1 MHAHRTE
8 NELVIQE
15 TPGCLWFVGGFF
27 ALVGALFVYGALGGF
42 SNWSSVPLW
51 QLALCVVIGSSGVGI
66 GFWSI
71 HKAPIS
77 KLIIDRIDDRII
89 LMRRGLFS
97 RSKTVFSF
105 VEVEYFCLVEDV
117 DDEGNTIWDFGMQLL
132 DGEIIKITSLATH
145 SEQYHRNF
153 VFAAN
158 EFARKHLPSATALHE
173 LENEYEN

>member
-27 ALVGALFVYGALGGF
+27 AFIGALFLYGALGGF

-51 QLALCVVIGSSGVGI
+51 QLALTAVVGSTGVGI

-71 HKAPIS
+71 HNAPIS
-77 KLIIDRIDDRII
+77 KLIIDRIDDRVI
-89 LMRRGLFS
+89 LTRRGLFS

-105 VEVEYFCLVEDV
+105 VEIDYFCLVEDV
-117 DDEGNTIWDFGMQLL
+117 DDEGSPIWDFGMQMA
-132 DGEIIKITSLATH
+132 DGDVIKITSLATH
-145 SEQYHRNF
+145 SEDFHRNF

-158 EFARKHLPSATALHE
+158 EFARKHLPTATETLE
-173 LENEYEN
+173 LGGGFEN